1 MADVRFGYVFD
12 LGPGEEWRAE
22 LGAGAFLDDEPVRP
36 QPERRTADGKLELI
50 AIESADPRWLAASS
64 EALCDVAHRVRAMGS
79 IAISLCQVAPT
90 RVDGMA
96 TLWKSRAVDCAAA
109 QLIVRES
116 GGLVRFLGMDDPL
129 GAPLDLEPRSAVVAA
144 RTPEALDQL
153 SELPRM

>member
-1 MADVRFGYVFD
+1 
-12 LGPGEEWRAE
+12 
-22 LGAGAFLDDEPVRP
+22 
-36 QPERRTADGKLELI
+36 
-50 AIESADPRWLAASS
+50 
-64 EALCDVAHRVRAMGS
+64 
-79 IAISLCQVAPT
+79 
-90 RVDGMA
+90 MA

-144 RTPEALDQL
+144 RTPEALEEL